1 MPAEYSFTV
10 ARGSLPSGRYAFR
23 ARAWAP
29 RQEEPTERRS
39 AYFNP

>member
-1 MPAEYSFTV
+1 MPAEYAYTLP
-10 ARGSLPSGRYAFR
+10 RGSLPDGRYAFR

-39 AYFNP
+39 PTFRP